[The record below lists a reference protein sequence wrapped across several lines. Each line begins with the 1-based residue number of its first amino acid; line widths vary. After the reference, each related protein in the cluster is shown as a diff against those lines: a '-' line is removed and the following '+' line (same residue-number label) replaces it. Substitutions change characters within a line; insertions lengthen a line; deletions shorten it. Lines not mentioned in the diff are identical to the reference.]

1 MASDDTRLWPLA
13 DSWRRLM
20 GLTYEAIILFAV
32 LFFFGYAYSAV
43 TQLKNSSG
51 WNSNGFQ
58 VWIFLVLAAY
68 FSYFWSQRRQSLPMK
83 TLNLLL
89 LTQDRQTV
97 STLRAFLRYCAVIF
111 LLFAPLAMA
120 KYWHPGFAV
129 LSLATFV
136 WTLFDRQSRAL
147 HDLIGGTL
155 LVVTPQSPAK
165 LGKTEVIA
173 K

>member
-1 MASDDTRLWPLA
+1 MASDDASLWPLA

-20 GLTYEAIILFAV
+20 GLTYEAVILFAV

-51 WNSNGFQ
+51 WNSTGFQ

-83 TLNLLL
+83 TLNLL
-89 LTQDRQTV
+89 
-97 STLRAFLRYCAVIF
+97 RAFLRYCAVIF
-111 LLFAPLAMA
+111 LLAAPLAMA
-120 KYWHPGFAV
+120 KFWHPGFAV
-129 LSLATFV
+129 LSLATFI

-147 HDLIGGTL
+147 HDLIAGTL
-155 LVVTPQSPAK
+155 LVVTPQSLAK
-165 LGKTEVIA
+165 LGKSQVIA